1 MINEV
6 TISRLDELIGDYDTP
21 FFNYLLYSYG
31 LSLNDCE
38 VIIADLKSDIDSNRV
53 IVDNLVSTL
62 EDYFKRKVIE
72 LEKESKLE
80 YLSDL
85 ISPEGD
91 YYDRFLKA
99 YDLSPNEIRLIHSK
113 VEAKIMEDNIT
124 DFEIKRYLDY
134 YFANAVKQGSYFRD
148 LDRIVG
154 NAYDTLII
162 EKAKRDY
169 PILVDR
175 DIVNIVLNIR
185 GKIIDAVE
193 FKKGIKH
200 EFFVQ
205 CMRKSEAKKAKA
217 LSNLEYYVEGS
228 GDSFSHFVKSKGL
241 TRQEGNA
248 IVSQIKEEISRGM
261 IQPEWVDGVFLTKR
275 FNEYNER
282 E

>member
-124 DFEIKRYLDY
+124 DW
-134 YFANAVKQGSYFRD
+134 
-148 LDRIVG
+148 
-154 NAYDTLII
+154 
-162 EKAKRDY
+162 
-169 PILVDR
+169 
-175 DIVNIVLNIR
+175 
-185 GKIIDAVE
+185 
-193 FKKGIKH
+193 
-200 EFFVQ
+200 
-205 CMRKSEAKKAKA
+205 
-217 LSNLEYYVEGS
+217 
-228 GDSFSHFVKSKGL
+228 SK
-241 TRQEGNA
+241 
-248 IVSQIKEEISRGM
+248 
-261 IQPEWVDGVFLTKR
+261 
-275 FNEYNER
+275 
-282 E
+282 

>member
-1 MINEV
+1 M
-6 TISRLDELIGDYDTP
+6 DELIGDYDTP

-134 YFANAVKQGSYFRD
+134 YCANAVKQGSYFRD